1 MRLINLNNGENK
13 MEETKSGISPT
24 GLVILLVLLFLFMR
38 QGGLFCNGFGWG
50 GNGFPAFGCGG
61 ISGDFGFQNYKAT
74 CDAEKAEIINTAR
87 TQFLVEQSS
96 AATQAAIK
104 ADGDATRTKINFY
117 AYQELR
123 DKLAEMQRIN
133 SALESKL
140 YTNAQF
146 DVVNKEL
153 AEIKCKM
160 LPKPD
165 ITAFGASCTPV
176 LSPLSLYAS
185 ALNHSGCGYGCGN
198 TLGI

>member
-1 MRLINLNNGENK
+1 MN
-13 MEETKSGISPT
+13 ETTSGI
-24 GLVILLVLLFLFMR
+24 GWWGIVIVLFLLFLGFNR
-38 QGGLFCNGFGWG
+38 GFGNGFGG
-50 GNGFPAFGCGG
+50 GNCGCGNALPLG
-61 ISGDFGFQNYKAT
+61 GVLPYGLGYTDFGFQNYKAT
-74 CDAEKAEIINTAR
+74 CDSEKADIINTAR

-104 ADGDATRTKINFY
+104 ADGDATRTKIDFY

-123 DKLAEMQRIN
+123 DKLAEAQRIN
-133 SALESKL
+133 SALETKL

-185 ALNHSGCGYGCGN
+185 ALNHSGCGCGCGN

>member
-1 MRLINLNNGENK
+1 MGETN
-13 MEETKSGISPT
+13 SGI
-24 GLVILLVLLFLFMR
+24 GWWGVVIVLFLLFSLFGNR
-38 QGGLFCNGFGWG
+38 GWG
-50 GNGFPAFGCGG
+50 NGLGGGNCGCGCGNGLPFGAYPFGG
-61 ISGDFGFQNYKAT
+61 IGFADFGFQNYKAT

-87 TQFLVEQSS
+87 TQFLQEQGT
-96 AATQAAIK
+96 AATQVAIK
-104 ADGDATRTKINFY
+104 ADGDATRAKIDFY

-123 DKLAEMQRIN
+123 DKLAEAQRIN
-133 SALESKL
+133 SALETKL

-153 AEIKCKM
+153 AEIKCRM

-185 ALNHSGCGYGCGN
+185 ALNHSGCGCGCGN

>member
-1 MRLINLNNGENK
+1 MGETN
-13 MEETKSGISPT
+13 SGI
-24 GLVILLVLLFLFMR
+24 GWWGVVIVLFLLFSLFGNR
-38 QGGLFCNGFGWG
+38 GWG
-50 GNGFPAFGCGG
+50 NGLGGGNCGCGCGNGLAFGGYPYG
-61 ISGDFGFQNYKAT
+61 IGFADFGFQNYKAT

-87 TQFLVEQSS
+87 TQFLQEQGT
-96 AATQAAIK
+96 AATQVAIK
-104 ADGDATRTKINFY
+104 ADGDATRAKIDFY

-123 DKLAEMQRIN
+123 DKLAEAQRIN
-133 SALESKL
+133 SALETKL

-185 ALNHSGCGYGCGN
+185 ALNHSGCGCGCGS

>member
-1 MRLINLNNGENK
+1 MGETN
-13 MEETKSGISPT
+13 SGI
-24 GLVILLVLLFLFMR
+24 GWWGVVIVLFLLFSLFGNR
-38 QGGLFCNGFGWG
+38 GWG
-50 GNGFPAFGCGG
+50 NGLGGGNCGCGCGNGYGFVPYGLGFT
-61 ISGDFGFQNYKAT
+61 DFGFQNYKAT
-74 CDAEKAEIINTAR
+74 CDSEKADIINTAR

-104 ADGDATRTKINFY
+104 ADGDATRTKIDFY

-123 DKLAEMQRIN
+123 DKLAEAQRIN
-133 SALESKL
+133 SALETKL

-185 ALNHSGCGYGCGN
+185 ALNHSGCGCGCGS
-198 TLGI
+198 TLGL

>member
-1 MRLINLNNGENK
+1 MN
-13 MEETKSGISPT
+13 ETTSGI
-24 GLVILLVLLFLFMR
+24 GWWGIVIVLFLLFLGFNR
-38 QGGLFCNGFGWG
+38 GFGNGFGG
-50 GNGFPAFGCGG
+50 GNSCGCGCGNGLPLGGVLPYG
-61 ISGDFGFQNYKAT
+61 IGFADFGFQNYKAT

-104 ADGDATRTKINFY
+104 ADGDATRTKIDFY

-123 DKLAEMQRIN
+123 DKLAEAQRIN
-133 SALESKL
+133 SALETKL

-185 ALNHSGCGYGCGN
+185 ALNHSGCGCGCGN

>member
-1 MRLINLNNGENK
+1 MN
-13 MEETKSGISPT
+13 ETTSGI
-24 GLVILLVLLFLFMR
+24 GWWGIVIVLFLLFLGFNR
-38 QGGLFCNGFGWG
+38 GFGNGFGG
-50 GNGFPAFGCGG
+50 GNCGCGNALPLG
-61 ISGDFGFQNYKAT
+61 GVLPYGLGYTDFGFQNYKAT
-74 CDAEKAEIINTAR
+74 CDSEKADIINTAR

-104 ADGDATRTKINFY
+104 ADGDATRTKIDFY

-123 DKLAEMQRIN
+123 DKLAEAQRIN
-133 SALESKL
+133 SALETKL

-165 ITAFGASCTPV
+165 ITAFGASCSPV

-185 ALNHSGCGYGCGN
+185 ALNHSGCGCGCGN

>member
-1 MRLINLNNGENK
+1 MN
-13 MEETKSGISPT
+13 ETTSGI
-24 GLVILLVLLFLFMR
+24 GWWGIVIVLFLLFLGFNR
-38 QGGLFCNGFGWG
+38 GFGNGFGG
-50 GNGFPAFGCGG
+50 GNCGCGCGNGFPLGG
-61 ISGDFGFQNYKAT
+61 VLPYGLGYTDFGFQNYKAT

-87 TQFLVEQSS
+87 TQFLQEQGT
-96 AATQAAIK
+96 AATQVAIK
-104 ADGDATRTKINFY
+104 ADGDATRAKIDFY

-123 DKLAEMQRIN
+123 DKLAEAQRIN
-133 SALESKL
+133 SALETKL

-185 ALNHSGCGYGCGN
+185 ALNHSGCGCGCGN

>member
-1 MRLINLNNGENK
+1 MT
-13 MEETKSGISPT
+13 ETTSGI
-24 GLVILLVLLFLFMR
+24 GWWGIVIVLFLLFSLF
-38 QGGLFCNGFGWG
+38 GGRGWGNGFGG
-50 GNGFPAFGCGG
+50 NNGCGCGNGLPFGAYPIGG
-61 ISGDFGFQNYKAT
+61 IGFADFGFQNYKAT

-87 TQFLVEQSS
+87 TQFLQEQGT
-96 AATQAAIK
+96 AATQVAIK
-104 ADGDATRTKINFY
+104 ADGDATRAKIDFY

-123 DKLAEMQRIN
+123 DKLAEAQRIN
-133 SALESKL
+133 SALENKL

-185 ALNHSGCGYGCGN
+185 ALSHSGCGCGCN
-198 TLGI
+198 ASVL

>member
-1 MRLINLNNGENK
+1 MGETN
-13 MEETKSGISPT
+13 SGI
-24 GLVILLVLLFLFMR
+24 GWWGVVIVLFLLFSLFGNR
-38 QGGLFCNGFGWG
+38 GWG
-50 GNGFPAFGCGG
+50 NGLGGGNCGCGCGNGYGFVPYGLGFT
-61 ISGDFGFQNYKAT
+61 DFGFQNYKAT
-74 CDAEKAEIINTAR
+74 CDSEKADIINTAR

-104 ADGDATRTKINFY
+104 ADGDATRTKIDFY

-123 DKLAEMQRIN
+123 DKLAEAQRIN
-133 SALESKL
+133 SALETKL

-185 ALNHSGCGYGCGN
+185 ALNHSGCGCGCSS
-198 TLGI
+198 TLGL

>member
-1 MRLINLNNGENK
+1 MGETN
-13 MEETKSGISPT
+13 SGI
-24 GLVILLVLLFLFMR
+24 GWWGVVIVLFLLFSLFGNR
-38 QGGLFCNGFGWG
+38 GWGNGFGG
-50 GNGFPAFGCGG
+50 GNCGCGCG
-61 ISGDFGFQNYKAT
+61 NGYGFVPYGLGFTDFGFQNYKAT
-74 CDAEKAEIINTAR
+74 CDSEKADIINTAR

-104 ADGDATRTKINFY
+104 ADGDATRTKIDFY

-123 DKLAEMQRIN
+123 DKLAEAQRIN
-133 SALESKL
+133 SALETKL

-185 ALNHSGCGYGCGN
+185 ALNHQGYGCGCGS
-198 TLGI
+198 TLGL

>member
-1 MRLINLNNGENK
+1 MD
-13 MEETKSGISPT
+13 ETKGI
-24 GLVILLVLLFLFMR
+24 
-38 QGGLFCNGFGWG
+38 GLFGYIILFVIIVWVFGGAFG
-50 GNGFPAFGCGG
+50 GNGFGCGRG
-61 ISGDFGFQNYKAT
+61 FGGAYPCEGLGTNNFGFQNYKAT

-87 TQFLVEQSS
+87 TQFLVEKSS
-96 AATQAAIK
+96 ADTQAAIK
-104 ADGDATRTKINFY
+104 ADGDATRTKIDFY

-133 SALESKL
+133 SALETKL

>member
-1 MRLINLNNGENK
+1 MGETN
-13 MEETKSGISPT
+13 SGI
-24 GLVILLVLLFLFMR
+24 GWWGVVIVLFLLFSLFGNR
-38 QGGLFCNGFGWG
+38 GWG
-50 GNGFPAFGCGG
+50 NGLGGNNCGCGCGNGLPFGAYPYG
-61 ISGDFGFQNYKAT
+61 IGFADFGFQNYKAT
-74 CDAEKAEIINTAR
+74 CDAEKAELVNTAT
-87 TQFLVEQSS
+87 TQFKIVDTA
-96 AATQAAIK
+96 AATQAIVK
-104 ADGDATRTKINFY
+104 SDGDATRAKIDFY

-123 DKLAEMQRIN
+123 DKLAEAQRIN
-133 SALESKL
+133 SALETKL

-153 AEIKCKM
+153 AEIKCRM

-185 ALNHSGCGYGCGN
+185 ALNHSGCGCGCNG